1 VHVSTYYRDATQ
13 QGEIIRPYFIENLL
27 GGSRTVY
34 LYNSNYEWILRGL
47 ARADLQPQSLIEN
60 GNLIF
65 LSTGDTYLQ
74 GGYFDQAWML
84 DFWAEK
90 IDQARKDSIDTL
102 FFSGEMSWAI
112 ERPSC
117 ELLSPYE
124 SELKKILRDFPSVTV
139 VCQYPLQ
146 EFSGE
151 TIFDSI
157 CIHPTIQWNS

>member
-74 GGYFDQAWML
+74 GGYFDQARML

-102 FFSGEMSWAI
+102 FFSGEIGW
-112 ERPSC
+112 PSNGRVASC
-117 ELLSPYE
+117 CRRT
-124 SELKKILRDFPSVTV
+124 KV
-139 VCQYPLQ
+139 
-146 EFSGE
+146 
-151 TIFDSI
+151 
-157 CIHPTIQWNS
+157 N